1 VCGIRSCLISQ
12 ETKVEGH
19 VNTIDYR
26 IVPDEN
32 INPGKYG
39 FRMVHES
46 GAIHLFS
53 TNDRTV
59 IRGWIRALLKLKIEN
74 REQSA
79 YLLSTPSYIMV

>member
-1 VCGIRSCLISQ
+1 VYGIRPYFTSQ

-39 FRMVHES
+39 FRMLHES
-46 GAIHLFS
+46 GAVHLFS
-53 TNDRTV
+53 TTDRTA
-59 IRGWIRALLKLKIEN
+59 IRGWITALLKLKVEYS
-74 REQSA
+74 EQSA
-79 YLLSTPSYIMV
+79 YLLLTPSYILV